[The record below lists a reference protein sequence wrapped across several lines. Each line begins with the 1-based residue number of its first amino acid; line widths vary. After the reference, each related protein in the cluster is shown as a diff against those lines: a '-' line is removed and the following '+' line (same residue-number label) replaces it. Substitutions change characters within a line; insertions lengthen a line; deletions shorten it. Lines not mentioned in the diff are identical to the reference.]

1 MVATMCTS
9 LEIDRNIRQNRVS
22 LISWNKKAGSN
33 GQKRVQGKNKALI
46 DVMTVT

>member
-1 MVATMCTS
+1 MEATIRTY
-9 LEIDRNIRQNRVS
+9 LGIDQKIRQNRVS

-33 GQKRVQGKNKALI
+33 GQKRVQGKIKALI